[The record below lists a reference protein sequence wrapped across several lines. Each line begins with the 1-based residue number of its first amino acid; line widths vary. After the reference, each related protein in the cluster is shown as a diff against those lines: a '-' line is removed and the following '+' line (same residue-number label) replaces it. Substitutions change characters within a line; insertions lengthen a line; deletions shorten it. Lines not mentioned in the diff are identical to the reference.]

1 MYHLGLQDGTEK
13 GYVKVPF
20 AIHQCCVLCCAFL
33 TIFYV
38 PRAAEDLLS
47 QIQENYQKPQ
57 EELAV
62 LKEAVSSLLSTH
74 NSDVQAAEELLRE
87 AEMKTQEAVACC
99 SSSGPTCEFN
109 VSPASSRPLELVPDS
124 PVVTSS
130 LLLKKMSLRADFSTQ
145 CQAPEGSEA
154 DLLL

>member
-1 MYHLGLQDGTEK
+1 MYHLGLQDEPEK

-20 AIHQCCVLCCAFL
+20 AIHQSCELCCSLL

-74 NSDVQAAEELLRE
+74 NRDVRAAEELLRE
-87 AEMKTQEAVACC
+87 AETKTQE
-99 SSSGPTCEFN
+99 SSRLLLLIGANLREFN
-109 VSPASSRPLELVPDS
+109 VSPAALAPLELVPN
-124 PVVTSS
+124 PPT
-130 LLLKKMSLRADFSTQ
+130 
-145 CQAPEGSEA
+145 
-154 DLLL
+154 

>member
-20 AIHQCCVLCCAFL
+20 AIHQCCALCCSFL

-74 NSDVQAAEELLRE
+74 NSDVWAAEELLRE
-87 AEMKTQEAVACC
+87 AEMKTQE
-99 SSSGPTCEFN
+99 SGRLLLLIGANLREFN
-109 VSPASSRPLELVPDS
+109 VSPASSRPRRAGPRFSHVNDVILCF
-124 PVVTSS
+124 
-130 LLLKKMSLRADFSTQ
+130 LKK
-145 CQAPEGSEA
+145 
-154 DLLL
+154 

>member
-74 NSDVQAAEELLRE
+74 NSDVRAAEELLRE
-87 AEMKTQEAVACC
+87 AEMKTQE
-99 SSSGPTCEFN
+99 SGRLLLLIGANLREFN
-109 VSPASSRPLELVPDS
+109 VSPARSRPLRAGPRFSHVNDVILCF
-124 PVVTSS
+124 
-130 LLLKKMSLRADFSTQ
+130 LKK
-145 CQAPEGSEA
+145 
-154 DLLL
+154 